1 MLLVKDVMN
10 KNVVVA
16 KPIVTLREAARV
28 MGEMNMG
35 SLVIMEDD
43 KIVGIVTSTDILK
56 AIGEGKDPDKVTIAE
71 VATKNVITIQAD
83 EPLEKAVDIMVKNKI
98 KKLPV
103 LMNEKLV
110 GIITVSDIAIV
121 EPKIVATVAS
131 LISLNAGKFAGG

>member
-35 SLVIMEDD
+35 SLVIMEDE
-43 KIVGIVTSTDILK
+43 KIVGIVTSTDVLK
-56 AIGEGKDPDKVTIAE
+56 AIGEGKDPDKVTIGE
-71 VATKNVITIQAD
+71 IATKNVITIQAD
-83 EPLEKAVDIMVKNKI
+83 DPLEKAVDIMVKYKI

-103 LMNEKLV
+103 MMNEKLV

-121 EPKIVATVAS
+121 EPKIVASIAS

>member
-43 KIVGIVTSTDILK
+43 KIIGIVTSTDILK
-56 AIGEGKDPDKVTIAE
+56 AIGEGKDPDKVTIGE
-71 VATKNVITIQAD
+71 IATKNVITIQAD
-83 EPLEKAVDIMVKNKI
+83 EPLEKAVDIMVKHKI

-103 LMNEKLV
+103 MMNEKLV

-121 EPKIVATVAS
+121 EPKIVASIAS